1 MGAHA
6 VPADFLNGT
15 RQNSPSYSIA
25 KKLTRKGQAAKT
37 FFRRRKTFIRLGG
50 VNCPKRTGGLWKMA
64 EELIQGVTGLL
75 KEAQAGDRAALDELL
90 PLVYR
95 ELKGIAARQLAG
107 ERPNHTL
114 QATALVNEAYL
125 RLVDQHSVDWRNRA
139 HFFSIAAETM
149 RRVLVNHA
157 VSRRAEKRGAGATL
171 LALDEASGLPDRR
184 EVDLIL
190 LDEALTRLAEF
201 DAVQARIVEMKFFAG
216 LSNEE
221 VSEVLDTSES
231 TVKREWRSAKA
242 WLAAQLT

>member
-1 MGAHA
+1 VGHGKCALI
-6 VPADFLNGT
+6 LN
-15 RQNSPSYSIA
+15 R
-25 KKLTRKGQAAKT
+25 KKIGPEGSGGENFFQAAE
-37 FFRRRKTFIRLGG
+37 TFIRLGG
-50 VNCPKRTGGLWKMA
+50 VNRPKRGGGLWKMA

-157 VSRRAEKRGAGATL
+157 VSRRAGKRGAGATL
-171 LALDEASGLPDRR
+171 LALDDAAGLPDRR

-221 VSEVLDTSES
+221 VAEVTGTSES

>member
-1 MGAHA
+1 
-6 VPADFLNGT
+6 
-15 RQNSPSYSIA
+15 
-25 KKLTRKGQAAKT
+25 
-37 FFRRRKTFIRLGG
+37 
-50 VNCPKRTGGLWKMA
+50 MA
-64 EELIQGVTGLL
+64 EELIKGVTGLL
-75 KEAQAGDRAALDELL
+75 RQAQAGDRAALDELL

-107 ERPNHTL
+107 ERPGHTL

-171 LALDEASGLPDRR
+171 LALDEAASLPDRR
-184 EVDLIL
+184 EVDLVL

-201 DAVQARIVEMKFFAG
+201 DVVQARIVEMKFFAG

-221 VSEVLDTSES
+221 VAEVLDTSES